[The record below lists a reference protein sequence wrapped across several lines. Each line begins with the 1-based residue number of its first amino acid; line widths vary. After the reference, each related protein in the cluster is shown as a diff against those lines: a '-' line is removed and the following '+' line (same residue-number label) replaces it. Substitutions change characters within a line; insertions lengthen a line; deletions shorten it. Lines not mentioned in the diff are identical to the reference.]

1 MTDSQKSEL
10 MELTNCI
17 VSTVP
22 ALKVYLFGSLAYGH
36 PDEES
41 DFDLYVIIPDGQ
53 MRSIEAMHQ
62 IRRALSGLQKRPV
75 DLLVSTRKK
84 FDKMK
89 NLPAIEKEVAERGV
103 VLYERGMSGS
113 GSEVA

>member
-22 ALKVYLFGSLAYGH
+22 ALKVYLFGSFAYGH

-41 DFDLYVIIPDGQ
+41 DFDLYVIIPDEIY
-53 MRSIEAMHQ
+53 RSNASDKAGIERFAKASC
-62 IRRALSGLQKRPV
+62 RSAGGYP
-75 DLLVSTRKK
+75 
-84 FDKMK
+84 
-89 NLPAIEKEVAERGV
+89 EEV
-103 VLYERGMSGS
+103 
-113 GSEVA
+113 